1 MNLAQNML
9 KGFAVSAL
17 VIVFNHHFPLEWWE
31 GALLSFGITVLI
43 L

>member
-1 MNLAQNML
+1 MSLAQNML

-17 VIVFNHHFPLEWWE
+17 VIVFNHHFPLDWWE